1 VLANIRNN
9 NNFDETIITKMDR
22 RRRRKPTYK
31 TTKSRVSLTSHI
43 YLAIREFLSMTE
55 VADKEGAF

>member
-1 VLANIRNN
+1 VLVNIRNN

-43 YLAIREFLSMTE
+43 YLAIRELIS
-55 VADKEGAF
+55 VND

>member
-43 YLAIREFLSMTE
+43 YLAIRELIS
-55 VADKEGAF
+55 VND